1 MAEKNASGSSAKKKS
16 DKKAR
21 RAAKVQEK
29 TGEAS
34 TSVQSATASTPQ
46 EAKTSPP
53 VVNSAEPKSP
63 KSVASAAVKESK
75 KEKHSKQGDTP
86 HQSKEKKQLTKAE
99 RRELQVSD
107 GFIVGSC
114 NTCFFI
120 AILLNGQ
127 FNLLLYVLSS
137 QEAQRQAKLEKKE
150 GKAKPDTQSTS
161 KYCICVRVIHSNT
174 FDAAYL

>member
-29 TGEAS
+29 AGEAS

-99 RRELQVSD
+99 RRELQVRD

-114 NTCFFI
+114 IPC
-120 AILLNGQ
+120 
-127 FNLLLYVLSS
+127 LYSYFTKWTVQSIVCIFYPGGS
-137 QEAQRQAKLEKKE
+137 EASEARKE
-150 GKAKPDTQSTS
+150 RRESKA
-161 KYCICVRVIHSNT
+161 
-174 FDAAYL
+174 

>member
-46 EAKTSPP
+46 EAKTPP
-53 VVNSAEPKSP
+53 SVVNSAEAKSS

-99 RRELQVSD
+99 RRELQVRD

-114 NTCFFI
+114 IPCFYSYF
-120 AILLNGQ
+120 ANGQ
-127 FNLLLYVLSS
+127 FSLLLYVLST

-150 GKAKPDTQSTS
+150 GKAKPDAQSAS
-161 KYCICVRVIHSNT
+161 KYLCKIYSELY
-174 FDAAYL
+174 F